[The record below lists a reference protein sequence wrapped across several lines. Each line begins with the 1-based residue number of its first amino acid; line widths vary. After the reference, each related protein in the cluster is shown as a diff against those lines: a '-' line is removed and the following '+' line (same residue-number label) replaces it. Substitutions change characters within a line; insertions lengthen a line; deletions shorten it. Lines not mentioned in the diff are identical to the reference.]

1 MVWAAKWAA
10 QWETELHSSSHLR
23 ASLSQ
28 GWDERADER
37 PCGLALRPGLARQ
50 PRQRGGMFAV
60 QAAGGYL
67 RAVSR

>member
-1 MVWAAKWAA
+1 MVWAGKWAA
-10 QWETELHSSSHLR
+10 QWETEPHSSSHLR

-37 PCGLALRPGLARQ
+37 PCGLALLPGLARR
-50 PRQRGGMFAV
+50 PRQCGGKLAV
-60 QAAGGYL
+60 RAAGGYS

>member
-1 MVWAAKWAA
+1 MVWAGKWAA
-10 QWETELHSSSHLR
+10 QWETEPHSSSHLR

-37 PCGLALRPGLARQ
+37 PCGLALRPGLARRPPQ
-50 PRQRGGMFAV
+50 CGGKLAV
-60 QAAGGYL
+60 RAAGGYS